1 MTIWP
6 GIHQKLS
13 SATKKACRGN
23 RAARC
28 PRKGQ
33 ESEERCMRAAG
44 AAPVLCVAAQVAAA
58 IAPPPSGSHIQKPRL
73 QRVPAATASV
83 PSAPANPSHGGFASD
98 QHSLEDRPFPLCP
111 SIKMRGV
118 CFACAMH
125 ELLLQALPLPTA
137 PVGHHQPI
145 SPALFFVPAYAF
157 PAPKKP
163 PIETYARCALRNVQS
178 QHTTAQTRM
187 PGENRGGHLHACL
200 PFGDKQVMYP
210 FMLINCMSLPA

>member
-1 MTIWP
+1 MRRQSCVLL
-6 GIHQKLS
+6 HKLLLLLLLLHPARIS
-13 SATKKACRGN
+13 KSPDCRGS
-23 RAARC
+23 
-28 PRKGQ
+28 Q
-33 ESEERCMRAAG
+33 
-44 AAPVLCVAAQVAAA
+44 
-58 IAPPPSGSHIQKPRL
+58 PP
-73 QRVPAATASV
+73 TASV